1 MALGVILDAVTKR
14 LALAMLEPGLTHRA
28 LGGLL
33 QLTLGFNPG
42 IAFGLQLGG
51 ASRAVFTV
59 LALGVLVAVI
69 ALYHATP
76 PAKTGRLAAIALM
89 SAGAAGNL
97 ADRVRNPHGVVDFLG
112 PYDLGFMRWP
122 IFNLA
127 DCWVVIGT
135 LGLALSLWLERRRH
149 SDWNAHV
156 VAKYGDGDGNA
167 ATRSG
172 TSFWVARTH
181 PGAASR
187 PLRVAVAGPYSAPTE
202 AGRQHNLDALHAA
215 ATAVAARGHVPVIGV
230 DAALPQIGTLPE
242 ADRYEA
248 IMRISLD
255 LVDGCDALLL
265 VAESPGAN
273 RERDLVL
280 GKGLPVYRHIDELPR
295 APL

>member
-1 MALGVILDAVTKR
+1 VALGVVLDSVTKR
-14 LALAMLEPGLTHRA
+14 LALATLEPGVTRRA

-42 IAFGLQLGG
+42 IAFGLHLGG
-51 ASRAVFTV
+51 ASRLVFTL
-59 LALGVLVAVI
+59 LALGVLAAVI
-69 ALYHATP
+69 ALYHAT
-76 PAKTGRLAAIALM
+76 AASKTGRLCAIALM
-89 SAGAAGNL
+89 CAGAAGNL

-149 SDWNAHV
+149 PDWQAY
-156 VAKYGDGDGNA
+156 VAATHSGDG
-167 ATRSG
+167 ATFPSATNLG
-172 TSFWVARTH
+172 T
-181 PGAASR
+181 ASR

-202 AGRQHNLDALHAA
+202 AARQHNLDLLHAA
-215 ATAVAARGHVPVIGV
+215 AAAVAARGHVPVIGV
-230 DAALPQIGTLPE
+230 EAALPQVGALPE
-242 ADRYEA
+242 SERYEA

-265 VAESPGAN
+265 LAESPGAN

-280 GKGLPVYRHIDELPR
+280 GKGLPVYRQIDELPV
-295 APL
+295 AEH